1 MISQEKNK
9 IYIHPKIDPAIF
21 KNLNLIAKEREKEKI
36 RDIPILEARKLVKK
50 FGDNLVIP
58 NMNFKIEDLIGK
70 SEVISLLGPSGCGKS
85 TLLNLISGLIK
96 PTEGEIRIKGK
107 IIEGPGMD
115 RGMIFQKYSSF
126 PFLNVIENIAYP
138 LIKVKKIKKNLAFE
152 KAKYWIDKM
161 YLKGTEYKYPHQLS
175 GGMQQRVAIART
187 LCMEASIISMDEPF
201 GALDRKIRW
210 EMQDLLAEILF
221 FNPIQE
227 VTVILVTHDIP
238 EAVFLGD
245 RIWVMNKGKIES
257 VTFVERPIA
266 EARIMYSN
274 KNFIDMINF
283 FNDKL
288 FNLEIKK

>member
-1 MISQEKNK
+1 
-9 IYIHPKIDPAIF
+9 
-21 KNLNLIAKEREKEKI
+21 
-36 RDIPILEARKLVKK
+36 
-50 FGDNLVIP
+50 
-58 NMNFKIEDLIGK
+58 
-70 SEVISLLGPSGCGKS
+70 
-85 TLLNLISGLIK
+85 
-96 PTEGEIRIKGK
+96 
-107 IIEGPGMD
+107 
-115 RGMIFQKYSSF
+115 
-126 PFLNVIENIAYP
+126 
-138 LIKVKKIKKNLAFE
+138 
-152 KAKYWIDKM
+152 
-161 YLKGTEYKYPHQLS
+161 
-175 GGMQQRVAIART
+175 
-187 LCMEASIISMDEPF
+187 MEASIISMDEPF